1 MRPNW
6 DEYFMA
12 SAFLA
17 SFRSH
22 DEQSKVGAVLVNS
35 EKKEISRGY
44 NGFCSGIDENDLDT
58 MRPGK
63 YKYMVHAEANALSN
77 LVIKPDKAS
86 LYCTRMPCLNCSKM
100 LWQNNVREWYVPRDC
115 VITNKVP
122 TPLQSTKTVK
132 NYSQEEEEILLLL
145 LRNGLKISYVDFT
158 INKLIQ
164 LVSKNNKYF
173 SYLG

>member
-22 DEQSKVGAVLVNS
+22 DDESKVGAVLVNS

-44 NGFCSGIDENDLDT
+44 NGFCSGIEENGLDT
-58 MRPGK
+58 TRPGK
-63 YKYMVHAEANALSN
+63 YKYIVHAEANALSN
-77 LVIKPDKAS
+77 LVIKTDKAS
-86 LYCTRMPCLNCSKM
+86 LYCTRMPCLNCSKL
-100 LWQNNVREWYVPRDC
+100 LWQNNVREWYVPTSCFNTDE
-115 VITNKVP
+115 VP
-122 TPLQSTKTVK
+122 TTVK
-132 NYSQEEEEILLLL
+132 NYSAEEEEILQLL
-145 LRNGLKISYVDFT
+145 LRSGLKIFYVDFN
-158 INKLIQ
+158 INKLTEIAQ
-164 LVSKNNKYF
+164 NNNKYF